1 MKQTPV
7 EDILPLDHDEAMER
21 AEVELQR
28 LLAVVDELNDHDWAN
43 QTDCSEWTVRDILGH
58 LLGMWKL
65 QADPAERA
73 RQIGAATDAAQGSG
87 KLRIDELTGLQVREH
102 SHMSTEELRDALRGA
117 ATRGLAARRNLPASV
132 QAAPYDPELP
142 GEGTWTVGYLFDVIH
157 TRDPWLH
164 RVDICRATGRE
175 LVLSPEH
182 DGRIVENVVAEWA
195 AKHRQPFV
203 LDLRGPAGGQYVSGE
218 GGEELRLDAIEF
230 CRTLSG
236 RTACTGLLATAV
248 VF

>member
-1 MKQTPV
+1 MKETHI
-7 EDILPLDHDEAMER
+7 EDVLPLDHEEAMER

-28 LLAVVDELNDHDWAN
+28 LLAVVDELTDSDWAR
-43 QTDCSEWTVRDILGH
+43 QTDCSEWTVQDMLGH

-73 RQIGAATDAAQGSG
+73 RQIGAAAQAAQASG
-87 KLRIDELTGLQVREH
+87 RLRIDELTGLQVRDH
-102 SHMSTEELRDALRGA
+102 SRLSTTELRDALHDTA
-117 ATRGLAARRNLPASV
+117 ARGLAARRNLPANV
-132 QAAPYDPELP
+132 QAAPYDPEIP
-142 GEGTWTVGYLFDVIH
+142 GEGTWTVGYLFDIIH

-164 RVDICRATGRE
+164 RVDISRATGRE

-195 AKHRQPFV
+195 AKHAQPFV
-203 LDLRGPAGGQYVSGE
+203 LDLSGPAGGRYVAGE
-218 GGEELRLDAIEF
+218 GGEALRLDAIEF
-230 CRTLSG
+230 CRILSG
-236 RTACTGLLATAV
+236 RAVGTGLLATAV